1 MRRAVATVFCAA
13 ALGTTVLAGCSDG
26 GAGSSDESRSTTTS
40 SAQAPISTTEAV
52 SATTPSATSATD
64 LRDDCAG
71 LTDDDLGSIFSIDFE
86 LPTESSGGVSTID
99 DFNYKTVG
107 CSFESSDGEV
117 EVDLNLSFA
126 EQFDD
131 GMVHCVEPSDHLY
144 PVIPVDDLG
153 ESAWWQTQDFENS
166 TDAEGQLTICV
177 DEALIAIEIEGPT
190 TLQVPMQQ
198 QATDIARLVVT

>member
-1 MRRAVATVFCAA
+1 MRRAVAAIFCAA
-13 ALGTTVLAGCSDG
+13 ALSTTALAGCSDD
-26 GAGSSDESRSTTTS
+26 GAGSSNESRSTTTS
-40 SAQAPISTTEAV
+40 SAQAPISTTDAV
-52 SATTPSATSATD
+52 STTTPSTTSATT

-71 LTDDDLGSIFSIDFE
+71 LTSDEVGSSFGRGFE

-107 CSFESSDGEV
+107 CSFESTDGEV

-131 GMVHCVEPSDHLY
+131 GTVHCVEPSDHLH
-144 PVIPVDDLG
+144 PVMPVDDLG
-153 ESAWWQTQDFENS
+153 ESAWWQAKDFENS

-190 TLQVPMQQ
+190 TMQGPMQQ
-198 QATDIARLVVT
+198 QAIEIARLVVT